1 MYVFLKVK
9 KMGRGG
15 GGVQNILYSFFSR
28 MTPEEFGV
36 FDNISSSN

>member
-9 KMGRGG
+9 KMGRG

-36 FDNISSSN
+36 FDNIKLF